1 MNSQLKRLELAT
13 ERFSTARS
21 QEFDRLAEELTS
33 VNKLLTQAQAPQSDL
48 SRFLM
53 HQAKS
58 LQQIRYALTELHN
71 LSQRVP
77 LENRILEHIWFEGMD
92 AREEAIRDAEEGT
105 FEWLLQGRSASGD
118 DNEYWDRDQLQR
130 EQLNLRPA
138 VSELFMG
145 WLTREDGVFHLSGK
159 PGSGKSTA
167 MKLIYGH
174 GITKRSLTSWA
185 SGRILVSAHFYF
197 WNSGSSMQMSLEGLY
212 RSILFEV
219 LKACPELISELF
231 PEQWARMKAEAT
243 GGASDDGQG
252 IAFAATL
259 FRPAKITQA
268 FHALLDDRRLNKYRF
283 CFFIDGL
290 DEFQGDSVDHWEL
303 AESILKW
310 CQGDNVKCCVSS
322 RPYTEFIAT
331 FREERR
337 LYLHDLNKLDIY
349 TFSRHM
355 FENDRNFKRI
365 AHSYDR
371 LVRRIVDMSEG
382 VFLWARL
389 VVRALITSIGRFDS
403 EATLYKK
410 LEVLPTDLETL
421 YDRLL
426 EGLDPLDRRLS
437 DLMLLITLHNSK
449 LTESEFPLSVLALS
463 YLGDLE
469 DKSFPSPSY
478 PSVCTED
485 ELKER
490 FEQVKRQV
498 SGLTKGLLEVGEVQ
512 LAERRFGY
520 DSGGHNSGSHNA
532 WSWIQNHRVRFFH
545 RTVPDYLESSEK
557 LRQEKLNWETSF
569 ARLRLAE
576 LASLDKDA
584 DIFKTHPI
592 LQVRLHQQ
600 SEHVLQH
607 YIMHDLSPRSPKS
620 FHLIETQKH
629 ALGHLSPPLSWYW
642 VFDHRRPG
650 YGPWFEDQDTSFNH
664 FIAYHGYGFY
674 ILDQLGKGKH
684 LGDTNNVNILL
695 SAACGLRPQVSLV
708 TELLDRGY
716 SSSTQV
722 STYNGLPDEDL
733 AVVGSASIWIL
744 FVSQFVDYVVKLLV
758 RRSWSNDIAH
768 QTQLSERAV
777 ILVELLARRGVD
789 TNVLI
794 QAFAQDDS
802 CVYNTTLEDFLRVTL
817 SFLRQG
823 TLTGRALGG
832 RDKDWPAFYQ
842 WFLRGVF
849 PADNLAQDEGETK
862 GRYAIHALTTAH
874 KILVLSEKERV
885 TIRSLLFKFPVCSF
899 RFY

>member
-1 MNSQLKRLELAT
+1 MNSQLRRLKHAT
-13 ERFSTARS
+13 KRFSTARA
-21 QEFDRLAEELTS
+21 QEFAKLAKELAS
-33 VNKLLTQAQAPQSDL
+33 VSKLLTQTQVPQSDQ

-58 LQQIRYALTELHN
+58 LQQIRDALTELQN
-71 LSQRVP
+71 LSRRVP
-77 LENRILEHIWFEGMD
+77 LENRILEHIWFDGMD

-105 FEWLLQGRSASGD
+105 FEWLLQGKSASGNN
-118 DNEYWDRDQLQR
+118 NEYLNRDQLQR
-130 EQLNLRPA
+130 EQLGLRPA

-185 SGRILVSAHFYF
+185 SGKILVSAHFYF
-197 WNSGSSMQMSLEGLY
+197 WNSGSRMQMSLEGLY

-243 GGASDDGQG
+243 GGASDEGQG

-259 FRPAKITQA
+259 FHPTKITQA
-268 FHALLDDRRLNKYRF
+268 FHSLLNDKRLNKYRF
-283 CFFIDGL
+283 CFFVDGL

-310 CQGDNVKCCVSS
+310 CQGNNVKCCVSS

-349 TFSRHM
+349 TFARHM

-437 DLMLLITLHNSK
+437 DLILLITLHNSK
-449 LTESEFPLSVLALS
+449 LTESEFTLSVLALS

-478 PSVCTED
+478 PCVCTED
-485 ELKER
+485 ELEER

-498 SGLTKGLLEVGEVQ
+498 SGLTKGLLEIGKVQ
-512 LAERRFGY
+512 LTESPY
-520 DSGGHNSGSHNA
+520 DSGGHNS
-532 WSWIQNHRVRFFH
+532 WSWIQNYRLRFFH
-545 RTVPDYLESSEK
+545 RTVPDYLGSSEK
-557 LRQEKLNWETSF
+557 LRQEKFDWETTF

-576 LASLDKDA
+576 LASLDTDA
-584 DIFKTHPI
+584 IFKTQPK
-592 LQVRLHQQ
+592 QVRLHQQ

-607 YIMHDLSPRSPKS
+607 YIMQGLSPRSPKS
-620 FHLIETQKH
+620 SLHLIETQKH

-642 VFDHRRPG
+642 VFGHRSPG
-650 YGPWFEDQDTSFNH
+650 YVPWFEDNDASFNH

-684 LGDTNNVNILL
+684 PGDTKKFNILL
-695 SAACGLRPQVSLV
+695 SASCGLRPQVFLV
-708 TELLDRGY
+708 SELLSRGY
-716 SSSTQV
+716 SPRTKV
-722 STYNGLPDEDL
+722 STYNVRPDAGLRVIGSTSIWML
-733 AVVGSASIWIL
+733 VVG
-744 FVSQFVDYVVKLLV
+744 QFVDYVVKVLV
-758 RRSWSNDIAH
+758 SRSWDNDIAH
-768 QTQLSERAV
+768 QTQLSERAG
-777 ILVELLARRGVD
+777 ILVELLARGGAD
-789 TNVLI
+789 TNVRI

-802 CVYNTTLEDFLRVTL
+802 CVYTTTLEDFLCVAL

-823 TLTGRALGG
+823 TLTGQALGG
-832 RDKDWPAFYQ
+832 WHKDWPTFYQ
-842 WFLRGVF
+842 WFLRGIF
-849 PADNLAQDEGETK
+849 PANNLAQDQTETK
-862 GRYAIHALTTAH
+862 GRDEIHALTMAND
-874 KILVLSEKERV
+874 IVVLSETERV
-885 TIRSLLFKFPVCSF
+885 TVRSLIFKLNF